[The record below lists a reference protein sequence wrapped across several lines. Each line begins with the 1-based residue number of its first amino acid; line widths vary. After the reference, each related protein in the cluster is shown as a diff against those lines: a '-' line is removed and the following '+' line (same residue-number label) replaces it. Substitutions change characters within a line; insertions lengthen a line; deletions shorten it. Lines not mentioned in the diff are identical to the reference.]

1 MDDRSLKVL
10 DFYNLLE
17 ILKEF
22 SISPLGRKRCEA
34 LRPFKDPSLI
44 QSRLAEVLEL
54 KEILETLGDLPI
66 SGMKDIGEILGKLEV
81 EAAVLSVQELL
92 DIFRQMELCK
102 GLRRFFQRLK
112 IVKTGYLQ
120 GRVSKLSSQK
130 ALEKEILQAVNI
142 KGEILD
148 RATPTLLDIRQQMGK
163 MREKAKG
170 ILEHLLRQEELQPIF
185 QEQLI
190 TLRNGRYVLLIKSEY
205 KHQLKG
211 IIHDQSQ
218 SHMTFFLEP
227 LQVVA
232 INNEINIL
240 MAEEKEE
247 EYRILAALSEKIRDE
262 RQNLWGDFEILG
274 ELDLLCAM
282 AKLTIF
288 LKGVQP
294 ILNED
299 GKIDMKEARNPLLAL
314 QKVST
319 SRNDCIGVTA
329 VPARINT
336 RFREGRVV
344 PIHLRMREGIR
355 VLIVSGANAG
365 GKTVALKTMGLLTL
379 MVQCGL
385 PIPVA
390 EGSEVG
396 IFRNIFA
403 VIGDEQSI
411 GENLSTF
418 SSHLL
423 HVDQILGKAEPR
435 SLILLDEL
443 GVGTH
448 ASEGCALALGFLDR
462 FRETGA
468 SVIITTHFDRLKV
481 YGYLHPDVENVA
493 VEFDEETLEPKYT
506 LSYGSSGLSNAFL
519 VAEKLGI
526 SEKVLEM
533 ARHHQEGGGFEVT
546 QALEALERLKT
557 EMEKEREQ
565 FLKMNEEVRLQQQ
578 RLKELLEG
586 IKRRRQ
592 DIFSQ
597 AEEKAR
603 KAVQNV
609 EAELKEWIRRQKEE
623 KSLSMLA
630 HQNILRKE
638 IQAIKER
645 AFPSPQR
652 EGTFPMLSG
661 LKVGEHV
668 RIVSLGSRGIL
679 MGVEESLKEVE
690 VMTEKARVRTSLSDI
705 IRVSNGEVGDSTLR
719 DEKGIEIPQ
728 PQPLSKRNDQE
739 SQSLL
744 NVIGLTV
751 EDALP
756 RVDKFIDQALLH
768 GLEKVYIVHGVGSGR
783 LRKGIGKYLKGHQGV
798 KSFTLGEGIRGGRG
812 LTVVEL
818 R

>member
-1 MDDRSLKVL
+1 MDDRSLKGL
-10 DFYNLLE
+10 EFYNLLE

-22 SISPLGRKRCEA
+22 SISPLGRKRCDA
-34 LRPFKDPSLI
+34 LRPFKDPALI

-54 KEILETLGDLPI
+54 KEILETIGDLPI
-66 SGMKDIGEILGKLEV
+66 RGLNDIGGILRRLDV
-81 EAAVLSVQELL
+81 EGSILSVQELL
-92 DIFRQMELCK
+92 DIYRQMELCK
-102 GLRRFFQRLK
+102 GLKRFFQRLK
-112 IVKTGYLQ
+112 IVKAPRLQ
-120 GRVSKLSSQK
+120 EMVSSLSSLK
-130 ALEKEILQAVNI
+130 ALEKEILQAVNT

-148 RATPTLLDIRQQMGK
+148 QASPGLSDVRHRMRKI
-163 MREKAKG
+163 REKAKG
-170 ILEHLLRQEELQPIF
+170 VLEQLLHQEKLQPIF

-205 KHQLKG
+205 KHRLEG

-218 SHMTFFLEP
+218 SRMTFFFEP
-227 LQVVA
+227 LQVVSF
-232 INNEINIL
+232 NNEINIL
-240 MAEEKEE
+240 LGEEKEE
-247 EYRILAALSEKIRDE
+247 EYRILADLSEKMRDE
-262 RQNLWGDFEILG
+262 RQNLWGDFEIL
-274 ELDLLCAM
+274 EQLDLLYAM
-282 AKLTIF
+282 TKLAIL

-314 QKVST
+314 QK
-319 SRNDCIGVTA
+319 
-329 VPARINT
+329 
-336 RFREGRVV
+336 EGQVV
-344 PIHLRMREGIR
+344 PIHLRMRDGIR

-365 GKTVALKTMGLLTL
+365 GKTVALKTLGLLTL

-396 IFRNIFA
+396 IFEDIFA

-423 HVDQILGKAEPR
+423 HVDQILGKAGPH

-448 ASEGCALALGFLDR
+448 ASEGCALALGFLDQ

-468 SVIITTHFDRLKV
+468 SVVVTTHFDRLKV

-493 VEFDEETLEPKYT
+493 VEFDEETLEPKYA
-506 LSYGSSGLSNAFL
+506 LSYGSSGLSNAFS

-533 ARHHQEGGGFEVT
+533 ARHHGDGGGHEVT
-546 QALEALERLKT
+546 RALETVERLKADT
-557 EMEKEREQ
+557 ERER
-565 FLKMNEEVRLQQQ
+565 LEIVEMKREVGLQHQ

-592 DIFSQ
+592 EILSQ
-597 AEEKAR
+597 AEERGR
-603 KAVQNV
+603 KAVQKV
-609 EAELKEWIRRQKEE
+609 EEELKEWIGRQKEE
-623 KSLSMLA
+623 KSHSRVA
-630 HQNILRKE
+630 HFNSFRKE
-638 IQAIKER
+638 IQTIKER
-645 AFPSPQR
+645 SFPSIKRGETPTVV
-652 EGTFPMLSG
+652 GG

-668 RIVSLGSRGIL
+668 RIVSLGSQGSVV
-679 MGVEESLKEVE
+679 GVEESLKQVE
-690 VMTEKARVRTSLSDI
+690 VMTEKARVKTTFSDI
-705 IRVSNGEVGDSTLR
+705 VKVTHGEVVDSTLR
-719 DEKGIEIPQ
+719 EGRSIEFPKT
-728 PQPLSKRNDQE
+728 QPLSQRKDQE
-739 SQSLL
+739 PLSQL

-768 GLEKVYIVHGVGSGR
+768 GLEKVHIVHGVGSGR
-783 LRKGIGKYLKGHQGV
+783 LGNAIGKYLQGHPGV
-798 KSFTLGEGIRGGRG
+798 RSFARGEGMKGGRG
-812 LTVVEL
+812 ITVVEL